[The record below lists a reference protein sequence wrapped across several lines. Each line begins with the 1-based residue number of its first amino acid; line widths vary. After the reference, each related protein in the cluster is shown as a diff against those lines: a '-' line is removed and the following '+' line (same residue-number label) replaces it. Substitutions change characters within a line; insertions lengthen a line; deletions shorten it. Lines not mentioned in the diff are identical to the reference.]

1 MPFNRLP
8 NYEFKYRPLLLACF
22 YAGVILFVSAS
33 AVMAQDAP
41 GGGTSIIEN
50 AIAVSKNSEEGLKEL
65 WDITFTDGY
74 SPGYLA
80 VMDFAKKIMVI
91 PFFWL
96 FIPMTRAFTF
106 NRYEEIFK
114 HVAWLVLVAMLTVNN
129 YGLIT
134 KITYGSRNF
143 INDSTREILS
153 FQLGPVTM
161 KDALTDVILTQ
172 EGIDIISAKLVEC
185 EAKEGPEQLECFNDG
200 SESALEEIEK
210 AEEATKVLGIK
221 TSGLQ
226 RLRERLLKTIAGTE
240 TGADGTALEGLADAY
255 VGFYGFLYQSAG
267 QAIAQQLMKGFQSAM
282 MTIIDVGFYL
292 TAMLAPVAVAS
303 TLAPLQPRILF
314 VWGAGIIAFAL
325 MKMGYNILIG
335 AIATIALTID
345 ASSGVGTDIFGSTG
359 LLIAMGVFSPLLAM
373 AMGGWAG
380 TQLVHA
386 AAGGA
391 AALITMIPVPTPGLK

>member
-1 MPFNRLP
+1 MLSNLSGRSFT
-8 NYEFKYRPLLLACF
+8 YRPLLFACF
-22 YAGVILFVSAS
+22 CAGVVLFVSAS

-41 GGGTSIIEN
+41 GGATSIIEN
-50 AIAVSKNSEEGLKEL
+50 AIAFSENSEKGLDEL
-65 WDITFTDGY
+65 WEITFTGGY
-74 SPGYLA
+74 SSGYLA

-106 NRYEEIFK
+106 NRYEDIFR
-114 HVAWLVLVAMLTVNN
+114 HIAWLVLVAMLTINN

-134 KITYGSRNF
+134 QITYGSRNF
-143 INDSTREILS
+143 INASTKEILS

-161 KDALTDVILTQ
+161 RDALTDVILTQ
-172 EGIDIISAKLVEC
+172 QGISIIEAKLIEC
-185 EAKEGPEQLECFNDG
+185 EAKEGQEQLKCFNDG
-200 SESALEEIEK
+200 AEKAKEEIEK
-210 AEEATKVLGIK
+210 AENATKVLGIK

-226 RLRERLLKTIAGTE
+226 RLRERLQKTIAGTDVNA
-240 TGADGTALEGLADAY
+240 TGTVLDEAIDAFIGT
-255 VGFYGFLYQSAG
+255 YGFLYQSAG
-267 QAIAQQLMKGFQSAM
+267 QALAQQLMKGFQSAM

-292 TAMLAPVAVAS
+292 TAMLAPVAVAA

-314 VWGAGIIAFAL
+314 VWGSGIIAFAL

-345 ASSGVGTDIFGSTG
+345 ASAGVGTDIFGSSG
-359 LLIAMGVFSPLLAM
+359 LLIAMGVFSPLLAV

-391 AALITMIPVPTPGLK
+391 AAAIAMIPVPIPRGR